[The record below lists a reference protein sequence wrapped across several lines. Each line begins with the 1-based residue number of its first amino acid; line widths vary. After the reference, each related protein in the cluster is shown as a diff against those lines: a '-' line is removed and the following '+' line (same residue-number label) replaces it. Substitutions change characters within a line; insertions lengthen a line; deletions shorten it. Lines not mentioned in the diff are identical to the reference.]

1 MKTVGRLLGSLGV
14 VWLAACSG
22 SNSTLLSTV
31 GDGGVGVSSSVT
43 GVATHSSVA
52 TTSAGVTTVATT
64 GVTPTVSTSSAMTTS
79 SVVVTT
85 TSVMTT
91 SATTTSS
98 SSSTPP
104 TVVCGNMNCSAP
116 TPVCC
121 IGGGVGTART
131 CVATTGDCNGG
142 VTRVCDG
149 VDNCPNRQVCCP
161 ANNGATACQNGCGG
175 NPQVCQTNNDC
186 TGSMVN
192 GTATPFC
199 QTTAGNGLM
208 NRCVECTVATAADAA
223 QGCAGAQRCIAGRC
237 N

>member
-14 VWLAACSG
+14 LWLAACSG

-31 GDGGVGVSSSVT
+31 GDGGIAVSSSVT
-43 GVATHSSVA
+43 SVATHSSVA

-64 GVTPTVSTSSAMTTS
+64 GPTVATSSAMTTS

-85 TSVMTT
+85 SVMTT
-91 SATTTSS
+91 SATTTST

-104 TVVCGNMNCSAP
+104 TVVCGTMNCSAP

-121 IGGGVGTART
+121 IGAGIGTTRT

-161 ANNGATACQNGCGG
+161 GNNGATVCQNNCGG
-175 NPQVCQTNNDC
+175 NPQVCQSNNDC

-192 GTATPFC
+192 GTATSFC
-199 QTTAGNGLM
+199 QTAAGNGLM
-208 NRCVECTVATAADAA
+208 NRCVECTLATTDAAA
-223 QGCAGAQRCIAGRC
+223 QGCTGNQRCTAGRC